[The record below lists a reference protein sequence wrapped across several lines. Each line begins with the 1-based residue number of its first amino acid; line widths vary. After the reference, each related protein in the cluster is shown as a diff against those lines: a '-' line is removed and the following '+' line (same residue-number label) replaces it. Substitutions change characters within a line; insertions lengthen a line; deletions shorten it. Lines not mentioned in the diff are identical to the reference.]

1 MDKKIISLN
10 AILAPLAIIAGWT
23 LSKSTF
29 VGKVGI
35 HFLHREYAFLN
46 FWWKGAL
53 FIWSVWVVLEIIQY
67 LIWKKYRR
75 SINQTAQ
82 ATFIFLAV
90 LGLYYTYLDFRTF
103 SHGLLGERFHIGG
116 YLFWIGWC
124 IISIF
129 FIKLRNEII
138 VTNENPEEYER
149 DRASLKWSPVFY
161 LTILFYFERADFI
174 ISNKLPGFTLNAS
187 LNKNTASTINAMK
200 HRTISNCTQEVFWIS
215 WRTFTSQTSP
225 GQ

>member
-10 AILAPLAIIAGWT
+10 AILVPLAIIAGWT
-23 LSKSTF
+23 LSKATI

-46 FWWKGAL
+46 SWWKGAL
-53 FIWSVWVVLEIIQY
+53 FVWVVWIILEIIQY
-67 LIWKKYRR
+67 RIWKKYRR

-103 SHGLLGERFHIGG
+103 SHGILGERFHLGG
-116 YLFWIGWC
+116 YLFWIGWI

-129 FIKLRNEII
+129 FIKMRNNTIVAKENLTEIDK
-138 VTNENPEEYER
+138 
-149 DRASLKWSPVFY
+149 DRVSLK
-161 LTILFYFERADFI
+161 
-174 ISNKLPGFTLNAS
+174 
-187 LNKNTASTINAMK
+187 
-200 HRTISNCTQEVFWIS
+200 
-215 WRTFTSQTSP
+215 
-225 GQ
+225 